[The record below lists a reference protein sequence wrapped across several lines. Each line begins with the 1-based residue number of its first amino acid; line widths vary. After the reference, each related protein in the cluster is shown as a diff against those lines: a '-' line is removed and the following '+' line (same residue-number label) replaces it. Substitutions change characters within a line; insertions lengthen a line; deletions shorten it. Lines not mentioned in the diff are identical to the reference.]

1 MFVQGESWV
10 LSHYFGDNLPGIAV
24 DCVCSFG
31 EVSVA
36 VNSGPRLSVVLFIVF
51 CRDPF
56 AARCPNYGNRL
67 DELLFLA
74 CHVNSLVPF
83 AWIFSL
89 IAAAK

>member
-36 VNSGPRLSVVLFIVF
+36 ANSGPRLCVV
-51 CRDPF
+51 
-56 AARCPNYGNRL
+56 
-67 DELLFLA
+67 
-74 CHVNSLVPF
+74 
-83 AWIFSL
+83 
-89 IAAAK
+89 